1 MEARSA
7 ATDGTATDGAAA
19 GRKVLLIGWRIT
31 TLAALRGLGA
41 RVWCVATP
49 DVYARFGH
57 QADVEGAVLVSDCAD
72 VEEILCAL
80 RRAGLGPE
88 DFDVVCSQQ
97 EFSLVATALIAGDA
111 SPIRPRTA
119 VMLRDKYLQKRR
131 IAEAGLP
138 VAGCRIL
145 SDADALHG
153 VRGELPVV
161 IKPILGASCAHT
173 YVARDER
180 QLDDA
185 LGGFRADGFTG
196 PFLVEEFVT
205 GAEHHVDGIVRDGEP
220 VFLGISRYL
229 QNVIELRS
237 GAVSGS
243 VALAPAAY
251 GALYEKVGSLARTAL
266 DALGHRDGVFHM
278 EVFADGDR
286 VVFSECAGRVGGG
299 PIDQLVRAHFGVDLH
314 LEWAKLVFGEEP
326 SAPVRA
332 SDEVHGY
339 VLLMAPGAGTVR
351 RIPSAEE
358 MRARD
363 GVVFGRPMVR
373 PGHVIT
379 APTAASDV
387 HVGEAVVRGATED
400 DVVKRL
406 HEINEWFRANT
417 DLD

>member
-7 ATDGTATDGAAA
+7 PTDGNSAE
-19 GRKVLLIGWRIT
+19 RRVLLIGWRIT
-31 TLAALRGLGA
+31 TLAALRELGA
-41 RVWCVATP
+41 KVWCVATP

-57 QADVEGAVLVSDCAD
+57 QADVERTVLVSDCTD

-80 RRAGLGPE
+80 RREGGDPA

-97 EFSLVATALIAGDA
+97 EFSLVATALIGGGA
-111 SPIRPRTA
+111 SPIRLETA
-119 VMLRDKYLQKRR
+119 VVLRDKYLQKQR
-131 IAEAGLP
+131 IADVGLP
-138 VAGCRIL
+138 VARCRIV
-145 SDADALHG
+145 SDSEALDG

-161 IKPILGASCAHT
+161 VKPILGASCANT

-180 QLDDA
+180 EFEEALD
-185 LGGFRADGFTG
+185 GFRTAGFIG

-205 GAEHHVDGIVRDGEP
+205 GAEHHVDGIVRDGEL

-237 GAVSGS
+237 GVVSGS
-243 VALAPAAY
+243 IALDPTMY
-251 GALYEKVGSLARTAL
+251 GPLYEKVRSLAHTAL

-278 EVFADGDR
+278 EVFVDGDL
-286 VVFSECAGRVGGG
+286 VTFSECAGRVGGG

-326 SAPVRA
+326 SALVSPSA
-332 SDEVHGY
+332 EVHGY

-351 RIPSAEE
+351 RIPTADE
-358 MRARD
+358 MRAQD
-363 GVVFGRPMVR
+363 GVVFGRPMVGQ
-373 PGHVIT
+373 GHVIT

-387 HVGEAVVRGATED
+387 HVGEAVVRGTTED
-400 DVVKRL
+400 DVIKRL

-417 DLD
+417 DLG